1 MPSIKAQTTFTTNLL
16 KADSATIQYTKTDS
30 LRSVTVNTDTMHI
43 LKDAFIHQ
51 DMKINGDAIVQGK
64 VVVNGSIVFDT
75 SGFALKNAVMTTTAG
90 NINLLYAGALP
101 NNPGDPGEPIELDV
115 CTNTVIVSPGHESA
129 SGFVATS
136 IGPGRNSGLAIYA
149 APWGVG
155 NGFIE
160 CQGTSDA
167 LLVNYFCGKDIY
179 LGTGNGNPT
188 TGHKSKIYTGEFVN
202 MKKHVEIGDPVYG
215 TGNDPTNINLES
227 TSHTEPFSYSLLRS
241 AIHTGIANIRARTYS
256 INTSQLSVF
265 NTNTGSTD
273 PIYAYNGRYTFAVYG
288 DGRTVI
294 RRLNTTQPL
303 LSIGKFTSGSNTD
316 VGVERFKVYADGKT
330 IIGSEKVIGTHSDA
344 LLQVAGKIASK
355 SLYVLK
361 PTTWA
366 DNVFKDKNKLMSL
379 EEIEKFIHTHHHL
392 PDIPSEKEILEK
404 GYDVNEMNTL
414 LLKKIEELYLIVI
427 QQQKEIDKLK
437 GK

>member
-1 MPSIKAQTTFTTNLL
+1 
-16 KADSATIQYTKTDS
+16 
-30 LRSVTVNTDTMHI
+30 MHI

-51 DMKINGDAIVQGK
+51 DMKISGDAIVQGK

-101 NNPGDPGEPIELDV
+101 NNPGGPGEPIELDV

-136 IGPGRNSGLAIYA
+136 IGHGRNSGLAMYA

-155 NGFIE
+155 AGFIE

-179 LGTGNGNPT
+179 LGTGDGNPT

-202 MKKHVEIGDPVYG
+202 MKKHVEIGDPGYG

-227 TSHTEPFSYSLLRS
+227 TAHE
-241 AIHTGIANIRARTYS
+241 GIANIRAKTYS
-256 INTSQLSVF
+256 VHFPQLSVF
-265 NTNTGSTD
+265 NTNAGSTY
-273 PIYAYNGRYTFAVYG
+273 PLYAYNGRNTFAVYG

-294 RRLNTTQPL
+294 RSLNTTQPL

-316 VGVERFKVYADGKT
+316 VGVERFKVYADGKNYNWFR
-330 IIGSEKVIGTHSDA
+330 KSDRHA
-344 LLQVAGKIASK
+344 
-355 SLYVLK
+355 
-361 PTTWA
+361 
-366 DNVFKDKNKLMSL
+366 
-379 EEIEKFIHTHHHL
+379 
-392 PDIPSEKEILEK
+392 
-404 GYDVNEMNTL
+404 
-414 LLKKIEELYLIVI
+414 
-427 QQQKEIDKLK
+427 
-437 GK
+437 